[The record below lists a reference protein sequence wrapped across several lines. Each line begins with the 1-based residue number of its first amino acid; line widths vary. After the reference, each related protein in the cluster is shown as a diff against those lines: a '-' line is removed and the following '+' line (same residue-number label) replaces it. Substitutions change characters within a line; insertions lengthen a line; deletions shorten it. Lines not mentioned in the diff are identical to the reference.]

1 MKKLFILIVFVF
13 LLVGCNNQ
21 PTPVL
26 NPGVDTIE
34 VGDSWSDA
42 GARLR
47 VGYDYYPMS
56 TLDIVDINTIGFYD
70 ILYTVVYEEIE
81 YFITR
86 RVAVVEK
93 KSFNAEILPG
103 VDTLLV
109 GEEWFDAGVNA
120 PFGSEITINSEVDTS
135 TTGTYI
141 VEYIISYEGKE
152 VILYRYVN
160 VI

>member
-1 MKKLFILIVFVF
+1 MIKLFILIVFVF
-13 LLVGCNNQ
+13 FLVGCNNQ

-34 VGDSWSDA
+34 VGNGWSDA

-56 TLDIVDINTIGFYD
+56 TSDVVDINTIGFYD

-109 GEEWFDAGVNA
+109 GEEWFHAGVNA

-135 TTGTYI
+135 KPGTYI
-141 VEYIISYEGKE
+141 VEYIISHEGKE
-152 VILYRYVN
+152 VVLYRYVN

>member
-1 MKKLFILIVFVF
+1 
-13 LLVGCNNQ
+13 
-21 PTPVL
+21 
-26 NPGVDTIE
+26 
-34 VGDSWSDA
+34 
-42 GARLR
+42 

-120 PFGSEITINSEVDTS
+120 PFGSEININSEVDTS

>member
-13 LLVGCNNQ
+13 FLVGCNNQ

-34 VGDSWSDA
+34 VGNGWSDA

-56 TLDIVDINTIGFYD
+56 TSDVVDINTIGFYD

-93 KSFNAEILPG
+93 KSFN
-103 VDTLLV
+103 VT
-109 GEEWFDAGVNA
+109 
-120 PFGSEITINSEVDTS
+120 
-135 TTGTYI
+135 
-141 VEYIISYEGKE
+141 
-152 VILYRYVN
+152 
-160 VI
+160 